1 MMDEL
6 LIKIEK
12 DVFMPCAYSISN
24 YQAELEGTSYAASQ
38 FILNNNKI
46 IYRNS
51 KITPKKIGQFVT
63 FWKRNPLGVTIPYN
77 DIDAIDFFI
86 ITSKTEIHLGLFI
99 FPKSVLVKKGI
110 ISTNKNNGKRGY
122 RVYPVWDKPTSHQAK
137 KTQ

>member
-1 MMDEL
+1 MDEL

-12 DVFMPCAYSISN
+12 DVFMPCTYSISN

-51 KITPKKIGQFVT
+51 KITPKKNGQFVT
-63 FWKRNPLGVTIPYN
+63 FWKRNSLGVTIPYN
-77 DIDAIDFFI
+77 DADAIDFFI

-99 FPKSVLVKKGI
+99 FPKSVLVKKGV
-110 ISTNKNNGKRGY
+110 ISTNKNNGKRGF
-122 RVYPVWDKPTSHQAK
+122 RVYPVWDKPIINQAK